1 MKTNQELYNELQ
13 VARFVAACLTSVY
26 KKPSKYV
33 RQLVLEL
40 ETELKYRLR
49 SDA

>member
-13 VARFVAACLTSVY
+13 AARFVAACFTSIY
-26 KKPSKYV
+26 KKPSRFT

-40 ETELKYRLR
+40 ETELQYKLR